1 MMNADQQAAAAE
13 SAGAMAAKALPPASV
28 SIATIAGMPVSDL
41 VLWATLIYTVLM
53 ICHKAMAIWRDL
65 RRVPRCEIGEP

>member
-1 MMNADQQAAAAE
+1 MSATSQTAAE
-13 SAGAMAAKALPPASV
+13 SVGAMAAKALPPASV

-53 ICHKAMAIWRDL
+53 ICHKLLAIWREL
-65 RRVPRCEIGEP
+65 REPYCQKQES

>member
-1 MMNADQQAAAAE
+1 MSTTSQTAAE
-13 SAGAMAAKALPPASV
+13 SAGTMAAKALPPASV

-53 ICHKAMAIWRDL
+53 ICHKSMAIWRDL
-65 RRVPRCEIGEP
+65 RRGPRCEPGES